1 MIRRTR
7 LLPLGLIA
15 VIFISLAPGRASAGD
30 NSFSSVVRH
39 IKSTYRARQQGFFGA
54 MMLARF
60 AVKVVRPAG
69 VKNFKVV
76 YLRNLDFSDQPGRT
90 EFQAA
95 AKNVISSEW
104 QPLVQYNSIKEN
116 QYTHV
121 YYTQEK
127 EHVKLLVV
135 TLQKNE
141 AIIVQTKFSPEKL
154 GKFIDDPRIMGISVK
169 DRNDNNSPNSPNSP
183 TPAEDAK
190 EDPNKGEKK
199 PSS

>member
-1 MIRRTR
+1 MTMRTKA
-7 LLPLGLIA
+7 LPLCIIA
-15 VIFISLAPGRASAGD
+15 IILVSLAPSSASAGD
-30 NSFSSVVRH
+30 KSFSSVVRH
-39 IKSTYRARQQGFFGA
+39 IKSNYRAKQQGFFGA

-76 YLRNLDFSDQPGRT
+76 LLKDLDFSDQADRT

-95 AKNVISSEW
+95 ARNVISSEW
-104 QPLVQYNSIKEN
+104 QPMVQYNSIKQN

-127 EHVKLLVV
+127 EDVKLLVV
-135 TLQKNE
+135 TLQKDQ
-141 AIIVQTKFSPEKL
+141 AVIVQAKFSPEKL
-154 GKFIDDPRIMGISVK
+154 SKFIDDPRIMGISLK
-169 DRNDNNSPNSPNSP
+169 DKNDNNSPNP
-183 TPAEDAK
+183 TEDAK

-199 PSS
+199 PST

>member
-1 MIRRTR
+1 MTTRTKA
-7 LLPLGLIA
+7 LPLGIIA
-15 VIFISLAPGRASAGD
+15 VILFSLAPGSTLAGD

-39 IKSTYRARQQGFFGA
+39 IKSNYRAKQQGFFGA

-76 YLRNLDFSDQPGRT
+76 LLKDLDFSDRPGRS

-95 AKNVISSEW
+95 ARNVISNEW
-104 QPLVQYNSIKEN
+104 QPMVQYNSIKQN

-127 EHVKLLVV
+127 DNVKLLVV
-135 TLQKNE
+135 TLQKDQ
-141 AIIVQTKFSPEKL
+141 AVIVQAKFSPEKL
-154 GKFIDDPRIMGISVK
+154 SKFIDDPRIMGISLKDKNENDSHDSSQDVK
-169 DRNDNNSPNSPNSP
+169 VEPA
-183 TPAEDAK
+183 TP
-190 EDPNKGEKK
+190 EKK
-199 PSS
+199 PSA